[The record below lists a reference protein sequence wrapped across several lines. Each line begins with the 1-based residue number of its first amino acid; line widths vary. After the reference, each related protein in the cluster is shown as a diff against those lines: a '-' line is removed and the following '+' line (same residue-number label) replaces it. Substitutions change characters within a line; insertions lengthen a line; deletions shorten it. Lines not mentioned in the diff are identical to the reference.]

1 MNANRRAT
9 AIAGALAI
17 VGMIAG
23 MLSIVP
29 ALEEP
34 HYPDLISAHESQVIV
49 GAASQFMMIPAYV
62 GFALYLYPTLRTENE
77 ALSLGFLGFRL
88 IAATFHL
95 VGVILLPLFL
105 VLGQEF
111 SQAGDSGAPHLEAL
125 GELLR
130 TARDLVNHVAL
141 IISLCLGDL
150 LLFCILYRSRFIP
163 RWLSI
168 WGLLGAGS
176 AMSASFLVLFRLT
189 DVVTPLYLAINA
201 PLALQSLVLAIWLIT
216 RGFDTK
222 TSTTGH
228 QHDGRRG

>member
-1 MNANRRAT
+1 MNTSRQAT
-9 AIAGALAI
+9 AIAGALVI

-23 MLSIVP
+23 VLSVVP

-34 HYPDLISAHESQVIV
+34 HYLNLISAHESQVIV
-49 GAASQFMMIPAYV
+49 GAVSQFIMIPAYV
-62 GFALYLYPTLRTENE
+62 GFALFLYPALRMENE

-88 IAATFHL
+88 IAAMFHFI
-95 VGVILLPLFL
+95 GMIFLPLFL

-111 SQAGDSGAPHLEAL
+111 AQAGASGTSHLEAL

-141 IISLCLGDL
+141 IISLTLGDL
-150 LLFCILYRSRFIP
+150 LFFGILYRSRFVP
-163 RWLSI
+163 RWLSA
-168 WGLLGAGS
+168 WGLIGAGL
-176 AMSASFLVLFRLT
+176 AMLASFLVLFRMA

-201 PLALQSLVLAIWLIT
+201 PLALQSLVLATFLIT

-222 TSTTGH
+222 TLTTGH

>member
-1 MNANRRAT
+1 MDKNRRAA
-9 AIAGALAI
+9 AIAGALVI

-29 ALEEP
+29 VLEES
-34 HYPDLISAHESQVIV
+34 HYLALISAHENQVIV
-49 GAASQFMMIPAYV
+49 GAVSQFIMIPAYV
-62 GFALYLYPTLRTENE
+62 GFALYLYPTLRMENE

-88 IAATFHL
+88 IAATFHFI
-95 VGVILLPLFL
+95 GVILLPLFL

-111 SQAGDSGAPHLEAL
+111 AQADTSGASHLEAL

-141 IISLCLGDL
+141 IISLGLGDL
-150 LLFCILYRSRFIP
+150 LLFYMLYRSRFVP
-163 RWLSI
+163 RWLSA
-168 WGLLGAGS
+168 WGLVGAGS
-176 AMSASFLVLFRLT
+176 AILASFLVLVRLT

-201 PLALQSLVLAIWLIT
+201 PLALQSLVLAIWLIA

-222 TSTTGH
+222 TLAGFK
-228 QHDGRRG
+228 G